1 MSPLMVTVIGSTLML
16 LARAWASFIFTPLP
30 CRKLMA
36 VRIEP
41 EDTITRVVVL
51 SSVVA
56 VRASAACRTAAPI
69 CR

>member
-1 MSPLMVTVIGSTLML
+1 MSPLIVTVIGLTLML
-16 LARAWASFIFTPLP
+16 VARARASFISTPLP
-30 CRKLMA
+30 CRKFMA

-41 EDTITRVVVL
+41 EDTITWVVVL

-56 VRASAACRTAAPI
+56 VRASAACRTAAPS